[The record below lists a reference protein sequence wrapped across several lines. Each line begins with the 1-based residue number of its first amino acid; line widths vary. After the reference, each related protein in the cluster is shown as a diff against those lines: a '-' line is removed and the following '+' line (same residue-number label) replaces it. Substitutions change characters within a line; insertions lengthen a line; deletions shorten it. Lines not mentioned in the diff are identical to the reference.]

1 MVIQQLQFSVADI
14 RINILSSINWHEADI
29 LPPVAAIN
37 FASQKGIV
45 DIGFSIQ
52 WREYYLL
59 YAVVPYHL
67 KRIMF
72 TSKNKET
79 IKFLQNNL
87 ISNKIPHSFALEE
100 NVKYLKHPLRLA
112 FTYSLDKMHH
122 FLFSY

>member
-1 MVIQQLQFSVADI
+1 MVIQQLQFSIADI
-14 RINILSSINWHEADI
+14 RINILPSINWHEADI

-67 KRIMF
+67 KRIMI

-79 IKFLQNNL
+79 IKFSQNNL
-87 ISNKIPHSFALEE
+87 IN
-100 NVKYLKHPLRLA
+100 
-112 FTYSLDKMHH
+112 
-122 FLFSY
+122 